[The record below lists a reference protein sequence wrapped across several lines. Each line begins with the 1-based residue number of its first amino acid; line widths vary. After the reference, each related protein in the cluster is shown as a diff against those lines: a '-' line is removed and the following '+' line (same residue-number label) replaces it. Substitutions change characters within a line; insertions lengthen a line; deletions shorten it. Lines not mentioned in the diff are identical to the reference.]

1 MAVNKKIPMRK
12 CVGCGE
18 MKPKKELLRIL
29 RTETG
34 EFVVDALG
42 KANGRG
48 AYLCRSV
55 ECFQKAVKNRGL
67 ERSFKQAIPPEVYER
82 MERRWE
88 SLSKRDKVL
97 SLIGLAM
104 KAGKCVS
111 GETMT
116 ESETKSGKAKFVIVA
131 GDASEN
137 TKKKFGDMCKFY
149 KVPFCFYG
157 DKDTLGHAMGKEF
170 RASLA
175 ILDEGFADGIQRELK
190 NREDIA

>member
-1 MAVNKKIPMRK
+1 M
-12 CVGCGE
+12 
-18 MKPKKELLRIL
+18 
-29 RTETG
+29 
-34 EFVVDALG
+34 DALG

-55 ECFQKAVKNRGL
+55 ECFQKAVKTVDWNGRL
-67 ERSFKQAIPPEVYER
+67 SRQYRRKYMREWK
-82 MERRWE
+82 RRWE

-137 TKKKFGDMCKFY
+137 TKKNSGICVSFIKFHFVSTEIKI
-149 KVPFCFYG
+149 P
-157 DKDTLGHAMGKEF
+157 
-170 RASLA
+170 
-175 ILDEGFADGIQRELK
+175 
-190 NREDIA
+190 